1 MRGKVVWEGDHLRLV
16 LTATDGKG
24 VTKDKV
30 SQISSIL
37 HRIGCRCVLD
47 EPKRVVHKTGQLVCR
62 KRFELLSVVE
72 PVEPVGSGIECSSD
86 SENVDLNRSS
96 ERECVSWESTGE

>member
-1 MRGKVVWEGDHLRLV
+1 MRLV
-16 LTATDGKG
+16 LTATDSKG

-37 HRIGCRCVLD
+37 HRIGCRCGLD

-62 KRFELLSVVE
+62 KRFEPLSVVEPVE

-86 SENVDLNRSS
+86 SENVDLNRV
-96 ERECVSWESTGE
+96 RENVLAWN